1 MATEPVDILEVEY
14 YDDTN
19 EIPIQGNTPF
29 GYFDA
34 DLTPEAPKIAKRIAY
49 NLGYPVNDLEIT
61 YENIYSNIET
71 AMMKF
76 AVMMNEFK
84 VTENYFNLVGKDV
97 SSVNSDKLIYPNM
110 DYYLR
115 LSSAYATETGIG
127 GDVPMHMG
135 FIETQKGKQLYNLK
149 ENMRVFDE
157 NGDVDTKEG
166 FSQIHGNESG
176 LTIREVFHNAI
187 PPSVIGNQTASFVG
201 VDSADTISGQ
211 FGFGAGSYS
220 NSYTLLPLSWNV
232 QRMQSIKMARDIRS
246 SSYGFEITGGVL
258 RLFPIPKHSF
268 KLHFKY
274 SLASEEKGANN
285 TDERYDDSTGDI
297 INDPTKINF
306 SHFQWND
313 IYARDRFWVMSY
325 SEALVKITLGENR
338 RKFSSLQ
345 YPNGDVSLNGDALV
359 SEGKEEIRQLEEDMK
374 EYLGKLSKERA
385 LDIEQQTTQALS
397 DKLRK
402 IPLGIYRY

>member
-1 MATEPVDILEVEY
+1 MATEPQDILQVEY

-19 EIPIQGNTPF
+19 EVPIQGNTPF

-34 DLTPEAPKIAKRIAY
+34 DLAPEAPKIAKRIAY

-97 SSVNSDKLIYPNM
+97 SSVDSNKLIYPNM

-135 FIETQKGKQLYNLK
+135 SIQTEKDKQLYNLK
-149 ENMRVFDE
+149 DAYFTENHPE
-157 NGDVDTKEG
+157 EKG
-166 FSQIHGNESG
+166 F
-176 LTIREVFHNAI
+176 TIREVFHNAI

-246 SSYGFEITGGVL
+246 SNYGFEITGGVL

-306 SHFQWND
+306 GHFQWND
-313 IYARDRFWVMSY
+313 IYARDRFWIMSY

>member
-1 MATEPVDILEVEY
+1 MANEPKDIIEVEY
-14 YDDTN
+14 FDDDNLKPITN
-19 EIPIQGNTPF
+19 NTPF
-29 GYFDA
+29 GYFDQSLEGDA
-34 DLTPEAPKIAKRIAY
+34 ENIAKRIGR

-61 YENIYSNIET
+61 DENIYSNLET

-84 VTENYFNLVGKDV
+84 VTEDYFSLVGKDV
-97 SSVNSDKLIYPNM
+97 SEVDSNKLVYPNM

-115 LSSAYATETGIG
+115 LSSAYATETGVG
-127 GDVPMHMG
+127 GDVPMHIG
-135 FIETQKGKQLYNLK
+135 SIQTEKGKQLYNLK
-149 ENMRVFDE
+149 DEYFDIE
-157 NGDVDTKEG
+157 HSDEKG
-166 FSQIHGNESG
+166 F
-176 LTIREVFHNAI
+176 TIREVYHNPI
-187 PPSVIGNQTASFVG
+187 PPSVIGNQTANFAG

-220 NSYTLLPLSWNV
+220 NSFTLLPLSWNV
-232 QRMQSIKMARDIRS
+232 QRMQSIKMSRDIRS
-246 SSYGFEITGGVL
+246 SNYGFEITGGVL

-268 KLHFKY
+268 QLNFKY
-274 SLASEEKGANN
+274 TLASEEKGENN
-285 TDERYDDSTGDI
+285 VDERYDDSTGDI
-297 INDPTKINF
+297 INDPTKVNF
-306 SHFQWND
+306 SHFQWD
-313 IYARDRFWVMSY
+313 KISPRDQYWVISYA
-325 SEALVKITLGENR
+325 EALVKITLGENR

-374 EYLGKLSKERA
+374 EYLNKLSKERA

-402 IPLGIYRY
+402 IPLGIYRV